1 MKLNIRILLLGDH
14 VTINIRSTVFT
25 MKLEKIWFDVEMKK
39 AMAKLVDEKDR
50 CYSITSPAVKLV
62 LTEANYMKQKALDLS
77 AAGSPVNRAFN
88 YVSALKR
95 LVGISQSKRTMMN
108 QDICLVDEISKNI
121 FLMGSGHQVKF
132 HIDPDSKKFHKNA
145 EWDSTLGQQW
155 DMLPPI
161 FPKIFCHIIKS
172 LKFSIN
178 NDFLLKTVRVSI
190 DCVQDKLN
198 GDDEYRRYAAN
209 NCRSQFSF

>member
-1 MKLNIRILLLGDH
+1 MFTLKLDQIY
-14 VTINIRSTVFT
+14 
-25 MKLEKIWFDVEMKK
+25 FDVEMKK
-39 AMAKLVDEKDR
+39 AMVKLVDEEDS
-50 CYSITSPAVKLV
+50 CYSITYPAVKLV

-77 AAGSPVNRAFN
+77 AAWSPVNRAFH

-121 FLMGSGHQVKF
+121 FLMGSGHHVKD
-132 HIDPDSKKFHKNA
+132 HIDPDLEKYHTNA

-161 FPKIFCHIIKS
+161 FPKLFCHIIRS

-178 NDFLLKTVRVSI
+178 NNFLLKTMRVFI
-190 DCVQDKLN
+190 DCFEDNLN
-198 GDDEYRRYAAN
+198 EDEYRRSAAN
-209 NCRSQFSF
+209 NCSHFIFN